1 MATLLNLQVL
11 SVPIFFVAPGVVATT
26 VYSYLIPSERKKLAD
41 YLVELV
47 TFSMFYLA
55 LFFWLITLLYQRS
68 VQSNPLLFDL
78 LVLLTVFVIPALL
91 GWLASYLLQARW
103 LRRLVKLVVHP
114 VPLSWDY
121 IFSRDKSYWVKF
133 YLKTGEKVG
142 GYFSTKSF
150 ASSYPDPQEIYVE
163 EVWRL
168 DENDTLTE
176 MVVSTAG
183 GFVKAE
189 DCKFIEFLKVEENQ
203 NNGK

>member
-1 MATLLNLQVL
+1 LAALLNLQVL
-11 SVPIFFVAPGVVATT
+11 SAPLFYVAPGVVATT
-26 VYSYLIPSERKKLAD
+26 VYSYLIPSERRKLAD

-55 LFFWLITLLYQRS
+55 LFFWLIALLYQHN
-68 VQSNPLLFDL
+68 VQANAWLFNL

-103 LRRLVKLVVHP
+103 VRRLVKLVIHP

-142 GYFSTKSF
+142 GYYSTKSF
-150 ASSYPDPQEIYVE
+150 AS
-163 EVWRL
+163 W
-168 DENDTLTE
+168 
-176 MVVSTAG
+176 
-183 GFVKAE
+183 
-189 DCKFIEFLKVEENQ
+189 
-203 NNGK
+203 

>member
-1 MATLLNLQVL
+1 MATLLNLQLL
-11 SVPIFFVAPGVVATT
+11 SVPLFYLAPGVVAAT
-26 VYSYLIPSERKKLAD
+26 VYSYLIPSERRKLAD

-55 LFFWLITLLYQRS
+55 LFFWLVALLYEQS
-68 VQSNPLLFDL
+68 VQSNKWLFDL

-103 LRRLVKLVVHP
+103 LRRFVKLVVHP
-114 VPLSWDY
+114 APMSWDY
-121 IFSRDKSYWVKF
+121 IFSRNKSYWVKF

-142 GYFSTKSF
+142 GYYSTKSF
-150 ASSYPDPQEIYVE
+150 ASSYPGPQEIYVE

-168 DENDTLTE
+168 NENDVHTE
-176 MVVSTAG
+176 MVGSTAG

-189 DCKFIEFLKVEENQ
+189 DCKFIEFLEVKE
-203 NNGK
+203 K